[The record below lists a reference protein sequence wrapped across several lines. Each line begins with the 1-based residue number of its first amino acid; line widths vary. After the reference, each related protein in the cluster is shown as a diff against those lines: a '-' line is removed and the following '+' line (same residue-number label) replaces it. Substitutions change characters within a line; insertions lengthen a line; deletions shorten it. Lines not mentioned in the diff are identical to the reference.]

1 MCSVFRSNMARFST
15 SFVVL
20 MKHTLTFLAPNSG
33 IDWKTLRDVE
43 AWPVA
48 MNCHDIAYILCITHF
63 FQTVCHFICPRKD
76 FYTLQLLIGALS
88 SGKDKELHVY
98 DPASLCHIKMYIEC
112 LAMLMR
118 MEHFKRH
125 LIYNLAIIKTI
136 IFYSIMLFS
145 YHFEP
150 ITTNYHHLIVCMRAP
165 GNITN
170 V

>member
-1 MCSVFRSNMARFST
+1 MILHISC
-15 SFVVL
+15 VL
-20 MKHTLTFLAPNSG
+20 LTFF
-33 IDWKTLRDVE
+33 K
-43 AWPVA
+43 
-48 MNCHDIAYILCITHF
+48 LCV
-63 FQTVCHFICPRKD
+63 TVCPRKD

-88 SGKDKELHVY
+88 SGKGKELHVY

-136 IFYSIMLFS
+136 IFYSIMLYS